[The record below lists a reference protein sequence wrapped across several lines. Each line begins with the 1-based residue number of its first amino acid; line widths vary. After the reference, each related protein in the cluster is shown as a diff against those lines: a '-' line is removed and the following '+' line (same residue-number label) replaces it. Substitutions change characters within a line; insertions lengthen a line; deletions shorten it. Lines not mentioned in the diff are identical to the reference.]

1 MSKWINANLGDIC
14 DISIGRTPPRK
25 ERIWFSKSE
34 GIPWISI
41 ADMGNANKYITK
53 TKEYLTKEAVSK
65 FNVPI
70 IKKNTVILSFK
81 MTVGRVA
88 ITDKEMLS
96 NEAIAHMNNCKI
108 NTEFLY
114 YYLKNFNYSSL
125 SSTSSIVKS
134 AVNTKILKNIPV
146 VYPENKNDQEKISRF
161 LSLLDE
167 KIEIN
172 KKVNKTLEEIAKT
185 LFKSWFI
192 DFDPVRARAEKRPTG
207 LSKEISDLFPDSFE
221 DSELGEI
228 PKGWKVEKIGTYFDV
243 LLGGTPSRKKEEYW
257 NGDIP
262 WINSGEI
269 NNFRVISHSE
279 LITKSG
285 FENSSTKLM
294 PKRSTLIAITGATL
308 GQVSLNEIEVCANQ
322 SVIGISPATS
332 IFPEYVYL
340 WIKFTIKK
348 LISSQTGGAQQ
359 HINTGNVKDH
369 LIMIPD
375 ENITNYF
382 ITFFESIF
390 DKISTNLFENQTLMS
405 LRDTLLPKLI
415 SGELTVSDAKNLIEE
430 ASLK

>member
-1 MSKWINANLGDIC
+1 MTSWKKVTLQNVFNFTNGKGIKKSLINDTGKYPVMGANGVIGYTDDYLYDHPIN
-14 DISIGRTPPRK
+14 IIGRVGSSGEIHRSNSPCWVSDNAIIAESKDNLDDLFGYYLLKGTRIKQVIIGSTQPLLTQSGLNIIPVSIPPLAEQK
-25 ERIWFSKSE
+25 K
-34 GIPWISI
+34 I
-41 ADMGNANKYITK
+41 AK
-53 TKEYLTKEAVSK
+53 
-65 FNVPI
+65 
-70 IKKNTVILSFK
+70 ILSTLDQKIKLNQK
-81 MTVGRVA
+81 M
-88 ITDKEMLS
+88 
-96 NEAIAHMNNCKI
+96 NE
-108 NTEFLY
+108 
-114 YYLKNFNYSSL
+114 
-125 SSTSSIVKS
+125 
-134 AVNTKILKNIPV
+134 
-146 VYPENKNDQEKISRF
+146 
-161 LSLLDE
+161 
-167 KIEIN
+167 
-172 KKVNKTLEEIAKT
+172 TLEEIAKT

-192 DFDPVRARAEKRPTG
+192 DFDPVVAKVQKRATG
-207 LSKEISDLFPDSFE
+207 LSKEISELFPDSFE
-221 DSELGEI
+221 NSELGEI

-322 SVIGISPATS
+322 SVIGISPATN

-340 WIKFTIKK
+340 WINFTIKK

-375 ENITNYF
+375 ENITNYL

-430 ASLK
+430 ASIK